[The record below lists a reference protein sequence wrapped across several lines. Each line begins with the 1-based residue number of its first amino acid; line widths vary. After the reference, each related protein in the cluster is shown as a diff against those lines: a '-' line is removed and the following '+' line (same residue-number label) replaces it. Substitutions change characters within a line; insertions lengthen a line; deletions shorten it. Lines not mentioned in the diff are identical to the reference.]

1 MVRARGRGGG
11 RPTRVIGTYRV
22 LRRVY
27 VDAIHRRGRAVDA
40 GWSWKGAAVG
50 VEMRWGGDGVSR
62 AVRLQE

>member
-1 MVRARGRGGG
+1 M
-11 RPTRVIGTYRV
+11 IGTYRV

-50 VEMRWGGDGVSR
+50 VEMRWGGDGVLR

>member
-1 MVRARGRGGG
+1 M
-11 RPTRVIGTYRV
+11 IGTYRV

-40 GWSWKGAAVG
+40 GGSRGCAAVG

>member
-1 MVRARGRGGG
+1 
-11 RPTRVIGTYRV
+11 VIGTYRV

-40 GWSWKGAAVG
+40 GWSRKGAAVG
-50 VEMRWGGDGVSR
+50 VEMRRGGDGVSR